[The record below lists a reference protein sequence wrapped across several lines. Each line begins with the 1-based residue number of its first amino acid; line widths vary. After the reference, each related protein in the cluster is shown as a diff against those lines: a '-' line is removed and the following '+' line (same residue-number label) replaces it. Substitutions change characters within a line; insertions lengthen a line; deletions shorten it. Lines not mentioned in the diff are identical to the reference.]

1 MLCWFAG
8 RHASQRGG
16 DMRGFLALV
25 VMFCASPAEPATF
38 DHVRSAQAPI
48 RAWIVDGYDQSSTFR
63 ALVDEIEDLAGIVYI
78 DATVAVP
85 RGLDGALLHW
95 VSGSSELP
103 LLRVM
108 LRPGLSRVNGIATIA
123 HELQHVAEFLRSAR
137 TADSATMTAVFLSI
151 DTDRRNGS
159 SRFETEEA
167 RQVSVRVSNEL
178 DRSRK
183 RE

>member
-1 MLCWFAG
+1 
-8 RHASQRGG
+8 
-16 DMRGFLALV
+16 MRGFLALV
-25 VMFCASPAEPATF
+25 VMFCASPPEPAAF

-48 RAWIVDGYDQSSTFR
+48 RARIVEGYDQSATFR
-63 ALVDEIEDLAGIVYI
+63 ALVDEIEGRAGIVYI

-95 VSGSSELP
+95 VTGSPELP
-103 LLRVM
+103 LLRVV
-108 LRPGLSRVNGIATIA
+108 LRQGLSRVKGIATMA

-151 DTDRRNGS
+151 DADHTNGS

-167 RQVSVRVSNEL
+167 RLVTVRVTNEL
-178 DRSRK
+178 DRGRK
-183 RE
+183 W